1 MELNFDY
8 FYDWAMKKLNID
20 LHAYK
25 QKQLQRRITTV
36 MRSSGASSLEGY
48 AKLIEED
55 GDIKEKFLDY
65 ITINVTDFFRNKDI
79 FMEFEKIVKTQLNP
93 KFGPLKIWS
102 AACSIGSE
110 PYSLGI
116 IMDKN
121 NLPLQGKILATDID
135 DGILVR
141 AREGSYKE
149 TEIKNLDKADLQRYF
164 TLENNLYNID
174 PKIKRMVDFK
184 KHDLILGRYG
194 TGFHIIICRNVT
206 IYFKNEVKDEIYKK
220 FNDALV
226 PGGVLFT
233 GATESIYNPEKLGF
247 RKLSTF
253 IYEKV

>member
-1 MELNFDY
+1 MELKFDY
-8 FYDWAMKKLNID
+8 FYDWAKKKLNLD
-20 LHAYK
+20 LRAYK

-36 MRSSGASSLEGY
+36 MRNGGAASLEEY
-48 AKLIEED
+48 SKLIEKD
-55 GDIKEKFLDY
+55 ANIKQQFLDY
-65 ITINVTDFFRNKDI
+65 TTINVTDFFRNKDI
-79 FMEFEKIVKTQLNP
+79 FSEFERIVTSDLNP

-121 NLPLQGKILATDID
+121 NLPIKGKILATDID
-135 DGILVR
+135 EMILTR
-141 AREGSYKE
+141 AKEGSYKE
-149 TEIKNLDKADLQRYF
+149 TEIKNLDSVDLKRYF
-164 TLENNLYNID
+164 VLEKDLYNID
-174 PKIKRMVDFK
+174 KNIKKMVEFK